1 MDELNTVKVIVLI
14 LLALIKLGSG
24 LLPVLLDKVL
34 QVKKVHIFLN
44 YILYIPILL
53 KYLEYLVNRLHVYVI
68 LISL

>member
-34 QVKKVHIFLN
+34 QVKKVRMFKSYMHYIFL
-44 YILYIPILL
+44 ITPQ
-53 KYLEYLVNRLHVYVI
+53 K
-68 LISL
+68 

>member
-34 QVKKVHIFLN
+34 QVKKVQLLFK
-44 YILYIPILL
+44 LY
-53 KYLEYLVNRLHVYVI
+53 
-68 LISL
+68 LIYQFFSNI

>member
-34 QVKKVHIFLN
+34 QVKKVHILLN
-44 YILYIPILL
+44 HIHIPILL
-53 KYLEYLVNRLHVYVI
+53 QYLEYLVNRLHVYVI

>member
-44 YILYIPILL
+44 YILYT
-53 KYLEYLVNRLHVYVI
+53 NSFVI
-68 LISL
+68 FRVFGYM